1 MKDLCTQTRSVVSA
15 TFLCISMLH
24 TQLFHFHC
32 YQIFCCNEA
41 WAKCHQIWMEIC
53 STLGQRS
60 GSATAAC
67 KGGSRWKCKRQPSS
81 SLWATLKH
89 HTKVT
94 SHFQTCR
101 TCRAPRSAHMQV
113 AVTGVMR
120 AAVYRILLVTSVE
133 PEEWG
138 AGWQVRGRAHES
150 WWMNSVLSGVVPKPQ
165 RGMCNHEILSSRAET
180 WDRLF
185 RVYSSL
191 QEIARIACLILKRGF

>member
-1 MKDLCTQTRSVVSA
+1 
-15 TFLCISMLH
+15 MLH

-41 WAKCHQIWMEIC
+41 WAKCHQIWMEIRL
-53 STLGQRS
+53 TLGQRS

-67 KGGSRWKCKRQPSS
+67 KGGSRWKCKCQPSS

-113 AVTGVMR
+113 AVAGVTH
-120 AAVYRILLVTSVE
+120 AALHRILLVTSVE

-150 WWMNSVLSGVVPKPQ
+150 WVNELRPLWRRPQ
-165 RGMCNHEILSSRAET
+165 TSKGNVQSWNTLLESRNL
-180 WDRLF
+180 RQ
-185 RVYSSL
+185 V
-191 QEIARIACLILKRGF
+191 I